1 MDINSV
7 MNRKFQLTENNNQ
20 MSNQNI
26 KEKDP
31 F

>member
-7 MNRKFQLTENNNQ
+7 MNRKFQLTENNNL